1 MRKVAVFFIVLI
13 IGSCKQPLNTLV
25 LDIQVEGMSCSHS
38 CAPFIQK
45 KLINTEGVLDAK
57 VSFENKLAKVVIN
70 ANEISKE
77 EIIAKIETIAD
88 SSYKTGFV
96 DEKKLESSNP
106 DESKLD
112 KSKTVDF
119 DISKPEVMHS
129 AGFQLPNL
137 FSLLNSIL
145 N

>member
-13 IGSCKQPLNTLV
+13 IGSCKQPLNTIA
-25 LDIQVEGMSCSHS
+25 LDIQVEGMSCSHY

-45 KLINTEGVLDAK
+45 KLLNTEGVLDAK

-77 EIIAKIETIAD
+77 ELIAKIETIAD

-96 DEKKLESSNP
+96 NEKKLESFNP

-119 DISKPEVMHS
+119 DISKPEVTHS